1 MAEYSGRDKRLAYL
15 FDAVEN
21 VQVDDMT
28 GASASTDGAHGL
40 VPAPLAGDEDK
51 YLKGDG
57 TWAAVQAGAGALSGL
72 SDVDLITP
80 TNGQALVYDGANSKW
95 VNGNVSGGG
104 NTLVIQDASIYST
117 DEQQIGVWIDGK
129 PLYQK
134 TIEIASLPQNSSFQS
149 FAHNITSIDTVAYS
163 DVICKQS
170 DGDVWYP
177 IPTARNSSNMLVL
190 SVNKT
195 TVDILNNWYPMID
208 VRATIRYTK
217 TTDAAGS
224 GGYKAYGLSPIIYST
239 EEREVGVWTDGKP
252 LYQKTVY
259 LSSRIA
265 IKNDYTTTL
274 ISDVTAYDMENIV
287 YCEVFDNNSGSA
299 PLTSVQ
305 LIANPVAVMISGG
318 KLLAYYQTNGY
329 YMATGFTMQYTKTT
343 DTAGSGTWTTTG
355 EYAHH
360 YSTSEKVVGT
370 WIDGSTLYERT
381 FIQSGLTSSQMTIPL
396 FSAGYGNVKKVAIDL
411 YGNDGYMIP
420 ENEWVAGNNAVYVV
434 NVGIERIVVG
444 ISQAIVSY
452 YGANADIMI
461 TIRYT
466 KTTD

>member
-1 MAEYSGRDKRLAYL
+1 MAEYSGRDKRLQYL
-15 FDAVEN
+15 FEAVEN

-72 SDVDLITP
+72 SDVDLATP
-80 TNGQALVYDGANSKW
+80 TDGQALVYDGANSKW

-195 TVDILNNWYPMID
+195 TVDILNNWYPMIN

-252 LYQKTVY
+252 LYQKTIVY
-259 LSSRIA
+259 TPSGSLSSDVIIDTISNLEVAMVADVFAYKSADNRGVFFPNFDGNARNFLFAWNSNGQITFA
-265 IKNDYTTTL
+265 VRNDSWDSTWTFY
-274 ISDVTAYDMENIV
+274 VTIR
-287 YCEVFDNNSGSA
+287 
-299 PLTSVQ
+299 
-305 LIANPVAVMISGG
+305 
-318 KLLAYYQTNGY
+318 
-329 YMATGFTMQYTKTT
+329 YTKTI
-343 DTAGSGTWTTTG
+343 DTAGSGTWTTKG

-360 YSTSEKVVGT
+360 YSTTEQVVGT
-370 WIDGSTLYERT
+370 WVDGSTLYEKT
-381 FIQSGLTSSQMTIPL
+381 LILTSITFGSYINIEYDANAIEGIAVRGGIRRFRASDSANL
-396 FSAGYGNVKKVAIDL
+396 FDPFEFASGASVAIRNKSVE
-411 YGNDGYMIP
+411 YYVP
-420 ENEWVAGNNAVYVV
+420 SVYQS
-434 NVGIERIVVG
+434 NFRQLEIIVL
-444 ISQAIVSY
+444 
-452 YGANADIMI
+452 
-461 TIRYT
+461 YT
-466 KTTD
+466 K